1 MAKIIG
7 HRALWNALLIALAL
21 SLALTLVACGGGG
34 GDDDEP
40 TEAPTLAEEPTDE
53 PSASEDSVE
62 VNQSYWHAGFKVTLG
77 TATLETDELGI
88 PTVTIDAVFE
98 NLGDTDATPDSQLAL
113 TSGTTSYGTGSL
125 AEDIPNVPAGLTSN
139 GTLAFDV
146 DDDFAFE
153 NATLIVGNPENNQ
166 AFIPLGP
173 EGEELVT
180 LEPQTIAATGT
191 VTAGAVT
198 ARVTGAELRADLPD
212 RHSEMEAGQLALTV
226 FFEVDVGTGIAIGQG
241 VFQSPN
247 VALILPDGTAVAV
260 ISDGVSGVNE
270 PLQGKEG
277 TTIQDL
283 SVRFAVETPAP
294 GTYQFVVRGNYGP
307 GGSMVE
313 GQVSFE
319 VPEPAA
325 SGAPTPTGAA
335 GGATA
340 TP

>member
-1 MAKIIG
+1 MAST
-7 HRALWNALLIALAL
+7 RRSLWSALLIALAL
-21 SLALTLVACGGGG
+21 SLTFALVACGGGG
-34 GDDDEP
+34 DDDEEP
-40 TEAPTLAEEPTDE
+40 TAEPTVEEAEPTDE
-53 PSASEDSVE
+53 PAASEDSVQ
-62 VNQSYWHAGFKVTLG
+62 VDQSYWHAGFKVTLG
-77 TATLETDELGI
+77 AANLVPDDFGTA
-88 PTVTIDAVFE
+88 TVTIDAVFE

-113 TSGTTSYGTGSL
+113 TSGTNSYPSGSL
-125 AEDIPNVPAGLTSN
+125 EEEIPQVPAGLTSS

-146 DDDFAFE
+146 DDAFTFE

-270 PLQGKEG
+270 LLQGKEG
-277 TTIQDL
+277 TTISDL
-283 SVRFAVETPAP
+283 SVRFPVETPAP

-319 VPEPAA
+319 VPEPPAA
-325 SGAPTPTGAA
+325 GAPSPTGAGPA
-335 GGATA
+335 ATG